1 MTDHE
6 AAVLLRSVCGYLGL
20 SPEMLKYRV
29 LSGGI
34 LMPPPTVELQQAG
47 VNLLGVNRVTPTR
60 EPTAQM
66 MLGETRLRLLT
77 EDR

>member
-6 AAVLLRSVCGYLGL
+6 AAQTLYSVCGYLGL

-29 LSGGI
+29 LSGWI
-34 LMPPPTVELQQAG
+34 LMPPPTVEPPQVG
-47 VNLLGVNRVTPTR
+47 VNFLGVNRVTPTR

-66 MLGETRLRLLT
+66 MLGEIKPRLLT